1 MSMRKIRLATGL
13 NYLLLV
19 LGSVVM
25 LFPFVWMIST
35 SLKAPMDIYNLRLIP
50 ENPTLANYKMILEKS
65 YFLKWFY
72 NSLIIAVITTVSVAF
87 FDTLVGYIIAKF
99 RFIGRTVIFI
109 AILSTLMV
117 PTEMLI
123 IPWYMMSTE
132 FGWTDTYW
140 GILFPGLMTGFGV
153 FLMKQFMEGIP
164 DDLLNAARID
174 GMNEFSIFLKVA
186 IPQVWP
192 ALSALSIFTFLSN
205 WNAFLWPLIIIES
218 PELRTLP
225 VGLSFFSSG
234 EAESQWHL
242 IMTGA
247 TITIIP
253 LLVVFFIL
261 QRHIIKG
268 ITLTGMK

>member
-1 MSMRKIRLATGL
+1 MKVGTILTYLAL
-13 NYLLLV
+13 I
-19 LGSVVM
+19 LGSIIM
-25 LFPFVWMIST
+25 LFPFVWMVST
-35 SLKAPMDIYNLRLIP
+35 SLKSPIDIFSLDIIP
-50 ENPTLANYKMILEKS
+50 ENITFSNYIKVMEESL
-65 YFLKWFY
+65 FAKWFL
-72 NSLIIAVITTVSVAF
+72 NSLIIATVTTISVAF

-99 RFIGRTVIFI
+99 SFVGRGVLFIL
-109 AILSTLMV
+109 ILSTLMV

-123 IPWYMMSTE
+123 IPWFMMSSD

-153 FLMKQFMEGIP
+153 FLMRQFMEQIP

-174 GMNEFSIFLKVA
+174 GMNEFMIFFKIA

-192 ALSALSIFTFLSN
+192 ALAALSIFTFLGN
-205 WNAFLWPLIIIES
+205 WNAFLWPLIVIES
-218 PELRTLP
+218 EALRTLP

-242 IMTGA
+242 IMTGS
-247 TITIIP
+247 TIAVIP
-253 LLVVFFIL
+253 LILVFILL
-261 QRHIIKG
+261 QRHIISG

>member
-1 MSMRKIRLATGL
+1 MKLRKIIT
-13 NYLLLV
+13 YILLI
-19 LGSVVM
+19 LGSGIM
-25 LFPFVWMIST
+25 LFPFIWMIST
-35 SLKAPMDIYNLRLIP
+35 SLKPPMEIFTLDIIP
-50 ENPTLANYKMILEKS
+50 ENLTFDNYFKVFEESL
-65 YFLKWFY
+65 FLKWFV
-72 NSLIIAVITTVSVAF
+72 NSIVVAIVTTVSVLF

-99 RFIGRTVIFI
+99 NFVGRGALFLL
-109 AILSTLMV
+109 ILSTLMV

-123 IPWYMMSTE
+123 IPWYMMSSD
-132 FGWTDTYW
+132 FGWTDSFW

-153 FLMKQFMEGIP
+153 FLMKQYMEQIP

-174 GMNEFSIFLKVA
+174 GMNEFAIFFKIA
-186 IPQVWP
+186 IPQVLP
-192 ALSALSIFTFLSN
+192 AMSALGIFTFLSN
-205 WNAFLWPLIIIES
+205 WNAFLWPLIVIES

-247 TITIIP
+247 TISVIP
-253 LLVVFFIL
+253 LIIVFIFL

>member
-1 MSMRKIRLATGL
+1 MKVGSILTYLAL
-13 NYLLLV
+13 I
-19 LGSVVM
+19 LGSIIM
-25 LFPFVWMIST
+25 LFPFVWMVST
-35 SLKAPMDIYNLRLIP
+35 SLKSPIDIFSLDIIP
-50 ENPTLANYKMILEKS
+50 ENITFSNYIKVMEESL
-65 YFLKWFY
+65 FAKWFL
-72 NSLIIAVITTVSVAF
+72 NSLIIATVTTISVAF

-99 RFIGRTVIFI
+99 SFVGRGVLFIL
-109 AILSTLMV
+109 ILSTLMV

-123 IPWYMMSTE
+123 IPWFMMSSD

-153 FLMKQFMEGIP
+153 FLMRQFMEQIP

-174 GMNEFSIFLKVA
+174 GMNEFMIFFKIA

-192 ALSALSIFTFLSN
+192 ALAALSIFTFLGN
-205 WNAFLWPLIIIES
+205 WNAFLWPLIVIES
-218 PELRTLP
+218 EALRTLP

-242 IMTGA
+242 IMTGS
-247 TITIIP
+247 TIAVIP
-253 LLVVFFIL
+253 LILVFILL
-261 QRHIIKG
+261 QRHIISG

>member
-1 MSMRKIRLATGL
+1 MKVGTILTYLAL
-13 NYLLLV
+13 I
-19 LGSVVM
+19 LGSIIM
-25 LFPFVWMIST
+25 LFPFVWMVST
-35 SLKAPMDIYNLRLIP
+35 SLKSPIDIFSLDIIP
-50 ENPTLANYKMILEKS
+50 ENITFSNYIKVMEESL
-65 YFLKWFY
+65 FAKWFL
-72 NSLIIAVITTVSVAF
+72 NSLIIATITTISVAF

-99 RFIGRTVIFI
+99 SFVGRGVLFIL
-109 AILSTLMV
+109 ILSTLMV

-123 IPWYMMSTE
+123 IPWFMMSSD

-153 FLMKQFMEGIP
+153 FLMRQFMEQIP

-174 GMNEFSIFLKVA
+174 GMNEFMIFFKIA

-192 ALSALSIFTFLSN
+192 ALAALSIFTFLGN
-205 WNAFLWPLIIIES
+205 WNAFLWPLIVIES
-218 PELRTLP
+218 EALRTLP

-242 IMTGA
+242 IMTGS
-247 TITIIP
+247 TIAVIP
-253 LLVVFFIL
+253 LILVFIFL
-261 QRHIIKG
+261 QRHIISG

>member
-1 MSMRKIRLATGL
+1 MKLRKIIT
-13 NYLLLV
+13 YVLLI
-19 LGSVVM
+19 LGSGVM
-25 LFPFVWMIST
+25 LFPFIWMIST
-35 SLKAPMDIYNLRLIP
+35 SLKPPMEIFTLDIIP
-50 ENPTLANYKMILEKS
+50 ENLTLDNYKKVFEESL
-65 YFLKWFY
+65 FLKWFI
-72 NSLIIAVITTVSVAF
+72 NSIIVAIITTISVLF

-99 RFIGRTVIFI
+99 NFIGRGALFLL
-109 AILSTLMV
+109 ILSTLMV

-123 IPWYMMSTE
+123 IPWYMMSSDL
-132 FGWTDTYW
+132 GWTDSYW

-153 FLMKQFMEGIP
+153 FLMKQYMEQIP

-174 GMNEFSIFLKVA
+174 GMNEFAIFFKVA
-186 IPQVWP
+186 MPQVWP
-192 ALSALSIFTFLSN
+192 AMSALGIFTFLSN
-205 WNAFLWPLIIIES
+205 WNAFLWPLIVIES
-218 PELRTLP
+218 PDLRTLP

-247 TITIIP
+247 TISVIP
-253 LLVVFFIL
+253 LIIVFIFL